1 MRLKAQFLLQPK
13 DAKMSTK
20 AFLSVFKALSH
31 TGFDSQ
37 TFRSVFIKAAW
48 KSYTDSEQQPI
59 SQSRFQNII
68 VPLFNAL
75 FLDNQKEI
83 DKVISEI
90 RELLVEQEKIER
102 FLSDTFYIV
111 LNYYIKS
118 FYGLTGGWEKIAPFA
133 SAIERFIAYVAQRFE
148 NESFFLFEDA
158 LINTLEMLRKNS
170 ESIMVLNTYYG
181 VPIEY
186 PAQIL
191 HTDTNSVVLN
201 VHPLQETAALLQ
213 NGIYVL
219 QNNHFK
225 NDIYASVNPVIIEG
239 KRFLELSRF
248 DELET
253 SLFHRQSIRV
263 HPYQPYQFTII
274 HPSLTLQAQAYDI
287 SIGGIAVTSK
297 QFYSL
302 SPFIDVVLIFPS
314 EIMGQKSE
322 VKGQLVFKSAYEGGY
337 KYHFQITPTISQEAE
352 LSKYIARREQEI
364 IKKLRE
370 EFI

>member
-1 MRLKAQFLLQPK
+1 
-13 DAKMSTK
+13 MSTK
-20 AFLSVFKALSH
+20 AFLSVFNAIAH
-31 TGFDSQ
+31 TGFDSEA
-37 TFRSVFIKAAW
+37 FRSIFIKAAW
-48 KSYTDSEQQPI
+48 KSYTDNEVQPI
-59 SQSRFQNII
+59 SQSRFQTII
-68 VPLFNAL
+68 VPLYNAL
-75 FLDNQKEI
+75 FLDDHKEI
-83 DKVISEI
+83 NKAVGEI
-90 RELLVEQEKIER
+90 RELLVEQEKIEK

-118 FYGLTGGWEKIAPFA
+118 FYGLNGGWKKIAPFA
-133 SAIERFIAYVAQRFE
+133 SAIERFIAYVTQRVE

-158 LINTLEMLRKNS
+158 LINSLEMLRQNS
-170 ESIMVLNTYYG
+170 QSIMVLNTYYG

-186 PAQIL
+186 PAKIP

-213 NGIYVL
+213 NGIYIL
-219 QNNHFK
+219 QNDHFE
-225 NDIYASVNPVIIEG
+225 NDIYASVNPVTIDG

-263 HPYQPYQFTII
+263 HPHQPYQFTII
-274 HPSLTLQAQAYDI
+274 HPSLTLKTQAYDI
-287 SIGGIAVTSK
+287 SIVGIAVTSK

-302 SPFIDVVLIFPS
+302 SPFVDVVLIFPS

-322 VKGQLVFKSAYEGGY
+322 IKGQLVFKSAYEGGY
-337 KYHFQITPTISQEAE
+337 KYHFKITPTVPQEAD

-370 EFI
+370 ELI